1 MHRLQDSANS
11 LSLRQHFVLF
21 CFLLHF
27 IVVVPKYLTFHEID
41 VFELDI
47 DLQQIAFEAL
57 PG

>member
-47 DLQQIAFEAL
+47 DLQ
-57 PG
+57 